1 MWTTPIWF
9 CVAARFNI
17 TDQKTY
23 WIYKHSALQISD
35 FAMLFKVLVACHG
48 VWHHVQPNGTLVSY
62 EGNPNLHLGG
72 SIGLVFGDDQ
82 CRADDL
88 SIGMAITV
96 VDQRALCCEPRSG
109 EGGNE
114 LVVSFNRSS
123 VIVATIASDGDE
135 MNVTE
140 TDAGR
145 GLLVVAR
152 KLAALGARDGRLR
165 VVRFLGRRRDGGGSF
180 HGFVWI

>member
-1 MWTTPIWF
+1 
-9 CVAARFNI
+9 
-17 TDQKTY
+17 
-23 WIYKHSALQISD
+23 
-35 FAMLFKVLVACHG
+35 MLFEVLVACHG
-48 VWHHVQPNGTLVSY
+48 VWHRVQSNGILVSY
-62 EGNPNLHLGG
+62 EGNPDLHLDG
-72 SIGLVFGDDQ
+72 SVGLVFGDGQ
-82 CRADDL
+82 RRNDDL

-96 VDQRALCCEPRSG
+96 VDQRALCCEPRNG

-135 MNVTE
+135 MNMME

-152 KLAALGARDGRLR
+152 KLAVLGAGDGRLR
-165 VVRFLGRRRDGGGSF
+165 VVRCLGRRRDGGGSF